1 MHPKFKASEEL
12 RFDSSFESG
21 NLDAVYKVMP
31 WEYDLYMR
39 VDTNTRGHLQWF
51 YFSVSY
57 DSCQGHFKD
66 RQLTFNINN
75 FTKSTSLYSV
85 GMRICV
91 AKQSQNYKW
100 HRAGENITYVKS
112 KPIKRGDEMI
122 HLPYQCL

>member
-1 MHPKFKASEEL
+1 MHPNFRASEEL

-21 NLDAVYKVMP
+21 NLDSVYKVMP

-57 DSCQGHFKD
+57 DSCHGHFKD
-66 RQLTFNINN
+66 RPLTFNINN

-91 AKQSQNYKW
+91 AKQS
-100 HRAGENITYVKS
+100 
-112 KPIKRGDEMI
+112 
-122 HLPYQCL
+122 

>member
-21 NLDAVYKVMP
+21 NLDAVYKVLP

-100 HRAGENITYVKS
+100 HRAGENITYSKS